1 MKTQGE
7 IHPVYFLYGPE
18 DYLIE
23 EEIKRLLD
31 QTLLPKER
39 SLNLHFFSG
48 EEHSPR
54 EIIQA
59 ARTWP
64 MFSSYRYILVREMDQ
79 FKEDSVKEFLEYL
92 MNPSPKTCLVMSGS
106 TLGGWKRFQRE
117 LEKTCKFIEFQR
129 LKGKALVLWLKKR
142 ANERG
147 KLLSEEAAQ
156 YLIELSGDHLFDLDQ
171 ELEKVLL
178 SVGEK
183 REIDLLDIEEVTSEV
198 KTSTVFDLTEA
209 IGQQDLERALKI
221 IEKSLESKSIPFKK
235 DEEEPKKRDEMI
247 SLLLLSMMAKHYWNL
262 LKVKE
267 RMSLE
272 KGLEEVA
279 RKIHLPLW
287 STRRLLEQAKHF
299 SKAALCRG
307 ILRCYQTD
315 LDLKSNRGPKDLLME
330 KLVIDLCRPQ

>member
-31 QTLLPKER
+31 RTLLPKER
-39 SLNLHFFSG
+39 SLNLHLFSG

-54 EIIQA
+54 EIIQT

-79 FKEDSVKEFLEYL
+79 FKEDSIKEFLEYL

-117 LEKTCKFIEFQR
+117 LEKTCQFIEFQR

-142 ANERG
+142 ADERG
-147 KLLSEEAAQ
+147 KVLSEEAAQ

-183 REIDLLDIEEVTSEV
+183 REIGLLDIEEVTSEV

-209 IGQQDLERALKI
+209 IGQQDLEKALKI

-267 RMSLE
+267 MMSLE
-272 KGLEEVA
+272 KEMEEVA

-287 STRRLLEQAKHF
+287 RIRRLVEQTKHF
-299 SKAALCRG
+299 SKAALRRG